1 MRLRRIA
8 VITAVGLTAAGG
20 TGAAIAAGVGDD
32 GKKAEDAVLRDAAQ
46 DLDVSPGRLR
56 EALKDATTAQLERE
70 LERAVK
76 AGELTREQAD
86 EIRKRRSESDRVLG
100 IGPGP
105 GPGFGHGPRH
115 HGGFRGAPGG
125 GPLEH
130 VAKALGIN
138 RAKLFS
144 ELRDGKTIAQVAK
157 ARGKS
162 LDEVKKDAVASAKAQ
177 LDKDVK
183 DGDLTQSQ
191 AKSMLEH
198 FEEHIDRLGSGR
210 PFGPPHG
217 PGGPGGPGGP
227 PPPGGMLR

>member
-20 TGAAIAAGVGDD
+20 PGAAIAASVGDV
-32 GKKAEDAVLRDAAQ
+32 GKEAEDAVLRDAAQ

-56 EALKDATTAQLERE
+56 EALKEATTAQLGRE
-70 LERAVK
+70 LDRAVK
-76 AGELTREQAD
+76 AGELTREHAD

-115 HGGFRGAPGG
+115 NGGFRVGPGG

-130 VAKALGIN
+130 VAKALGIS

-144 ELRDGKTIAQVAK
+144 ELRDGKTITQIAK
-157 ARGKS
+157 ANGKS
-162 LDEVKKDAVASAKAQ
+162 LDEVKKDAVASAKAR
-177 LDKDVK
+177 LDKEVK
-183 DGDLTQSQ
+183 AGDLTESQ
-191 AKSMLEH
+191 ARSMHEH

-217 PGGPGGPGGP
+217 PGGPGGP